1 MENLKLISV
10 RVDPALL
17 AEIDKIANGSRGTTR
32 SYVINKLLDVV
43 INCASAG
50 TVLKMLSSYEPHRSG
65 YTVRFEVD
73 RDRLAQ
79 PSYDD

>member
-1 MENLKLISV
+1 MEKLQLISV
-10 RVDPALL
+10 RLDPALL
-17 AEIDKIANGSRGTTR
+17 AEIDKIARNSRGMNR
-32 SYVINKLLDVV
+32 SYVIHKLLDVV
-43 INCASAG
+43 INCAAAG

-73 RDRLAQ
+73 RDRLQQ

>member
-1 MENLKLISV
+1 MEKLQLISV
-10 RVDPALL
+10 RLDPALVTAL
-17 AEIDKIANGSRGTTR
+17 DKIANGSRGTTR
-32 SYVINKLLDVV
+32 SYVIHKLLDVV

-73 RDRLAQ
+73 RDRLHQ